1 MDCLLQ
7 KLVLIFA
14 FWFFQNGIWNIDNIL
29 SDLNTS
35 ESPIA
40 HQYRSQP
47 GTFVHVHVDI
57 SLGVIHTC
65 REIEWWQL
73 HVCYTGQLEWLYS
86 HPKVLD
92 IQAGLHLGGLT
103 LLSQLWSGST
113 CSTRRCFAEITID
126 LKLALIS
133 LLLHTHGCTHTLS
146 LPIVQQLLIN
156 KSTLGPELH
165 PQMLD
170 MQYTCIINL
179 QKSRQRIWFGDQ
191 QPRHQIIVCQY
202 WNTTLTLLL
211 HVKHKGQEGQFTKQ
225 VMTTNTP

>member
-1 MDCLLQ
+1 MYMYIYHW
-7 KLVLIFA
+7 VWYI
-14 FWFFQNGIWNIDNIL
+14 
-29 SDLNTS
+29 
-35 ESPIA
+35 
-40 HQYRSQP
+40 
-47 GTFVHVHVDI
+47 HVDGLNGGNYMYVTLVNL
-57 SLGVIHTC
+57 SG
-65 REIEWWQL
+65 
-73 HVCYTGQLEWLYS
+73 YTVT
-86 HPKVLD
+86 PKY